1 MKRREFITLL
11 GGAAVGWPLAA
22 RAQQGERVRRIGVLM
37 GYAESD
43 LEVQAHIAA
52 FREGLQKHCLWG
64 RISRQPM
71 PRPLSLVGHVDRASK
86 SRGTQPAERAAHRS
100 RTRTARKYAVAQRS
114 LLAPKCTPA
123 AKRCRPHLVARGSI
137 ASCKGP
143 GVRAND
149 FGGGMQRA
157 RGRMSSD
164 VRARAKPASAR
175 HLDRHGT
182 GLGKAGARN

>member
-1 MKRREFITLL
+1 MHRREFISLL
-11 GGAAVGWPLAA
+11 GGAAAAWPLAA

-100 RTRTARKYAVAQRS
+100 RTRKARKYAVAQRS
-114 LLAPKCTPA
+114 LLAPKCTP
-123 AKRCRPHLVARGSI
+123 
-137 ASCKGP
+137 
-143 GVRAND
+143 
-149 FGGGMQRA
+149 GGETMLTTPCFPWQHCQLQRS
-157 RGRMSSD
+157 G
-164 VRARAKPASAR
+164 
-175 HLDRHGT
+175 GT
-182 GLGKAGARN
+182 GK